1 MDKKSKFILLGVVV
15 LIGIGIFIY
24 SQKSVLELE
33 LEEEVV
39 EPTEEIVLP
48 PDKKTE
54 AIEEIKKEI
63 MPEQVAKL
71 ASCLIFE
78 KEEYCQK
85 GEVYEFTD
93 EVKAYD
99 REKDDLV
106 FIREETFRDLIFSLP
121 AGVKVYSPMTGF
133 ARGYE
138 IRTDPQK
145 GISMNIVQLFIPP
158 EEDGRDFLFSGL
170 KLDPFLAGE
179 YQKTGEGVE
188 VKAGQLLG
196 VIDGKTLENLDTS
209 LKDNF
214 TFRIDVDKVNYKII
228 DEAIAEG
235 DSKKAV
241 EAMRSDNTTLGI
253 FFPYYLK

>member
-1 MDKKSKFILLGVVV
+1 MNKRTQIIIGIVIIIILLIGVAIFVHLSKNIPSVEIPVEIQKPVGEAMKTCLV
-15 LIGIGIFIY
+15 L
-24 SQKSVLELE
+24 
-33 LEEEVV
+33 
-39 EPTEEIVLP
+39 
-48 PDKKTE
+48 D
-54 AIEEIKKEI
+54 
-63 MPEQVAKL
+63 
-71 ASCLIFE
+71 
-78 KEEYCQK
+78 EEYCQK

-138 IRTDPQK
+138 IITDPQK

-214 TFRIDVDKVNYKII
+214 TFRIGVTKGNYKII